1 MNRTEPPRRLA
12 RTFGPGLLWA
22 GTAIG
27 VSHLVQSTRAGA
39 DAGFSLLWVIL
50 IALALKYPF
59 FEFGP
64 RYAAATGESLI
75 EGYHRLGRW
84 AVWVYFLITLS
95 TALIIQTTVGLF
107 TASVFTYVLGVT
119 WSIVTMGTLVM
130 GGAGLLLWK
139 GRFRALDST
148 MKGVLLLLAACTL
161 VAATMALPGA
171 TASYWVPWPSAN
183 SDVVAFGFILALV
196 GWMPSAFD
204 IAVWSSLWTLA
215 KNRASGVKVTVEE
228 ALLDFRIGY
237 VGAGIIAIAFLTLG
251 ATVMYASDQ
260 SFSADGTTFS
270 LQLVDLYARTL
281 GEWSRPVIL
290 IAVVTT
296 MFSTMLTVMDGFP
309 RAISRTYHVL
319 RVGLDVAFEE
329 DKGKLYWFAMWA
341 LAGLT
346 LVVFRFFAGSLT
358 TMVDFATIVS
368 FITAPV
374 LGYLNLR
381 AVTADHVPVTFRPN
395 RVLRVFSYLG
405 LVLLG
410 GTAVG
415 FSLSLVWG

>member
-1 MNRTEPPRRLA
+1 VNRAKSPRRFT

-39 DAGFSLLWVIL
+39 DTGFSLLWVIL

-130 GGAGLLLWK
+130 GGAGLLLWT

-161 VAATMALPGA
+161 VAATMALPRA
-171 TASYWVPWPSAN
+171 TASYWIPWPSAN
-183 SDVVAFGFILALV
+183 SDVVTFGFILALV

-204 IAVWSSLWTLA
+204 IAVWNSLWTLA

-237 VGAGIIAIAFLTLG
+237 VGTGIIAIAFLTLG

-270 LQLVDLYARTL
+270 LQLVDLYASTL
-281 GEWSRPVIL
+281 GAWSRPVIL

-319 RVGLDVAFEE
+319 RVGRDMAFEE
-329 DKGKLYWFAMWA
+329 DKGKLYWFSLWA

-346 LVVFRFFAGSLT
+346 LVVFRFFVGSLT
-358 TMVDFATIVS
+358 TMVDFATIIS

-395 RVLRVFSYLG
+395 RLLRVFSYLG

-410 GTAVG
+410 GTAIG